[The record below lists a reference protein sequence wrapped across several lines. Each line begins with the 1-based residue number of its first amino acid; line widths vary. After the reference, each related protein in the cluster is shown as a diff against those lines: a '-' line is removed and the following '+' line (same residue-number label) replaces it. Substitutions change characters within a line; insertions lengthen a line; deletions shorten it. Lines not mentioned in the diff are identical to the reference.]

1 MQTSIALSAAIRP
14 SPQAANRP
22 SSWRIPSKSAV
33 NHDGEHDAVDEGV
46 EVAVLFTGLD
56 AEDRAVFVDAVVVD
70 RGSAGDVVHVQHL
83 ITNFEPNS
91 FGPVPSRFKRA
102 GDTVRVSVVVLGVVE
117 RVSNRPDRRV
127 GLDTARLARV
137 RVVVIVV
144 AGVVIVVVIVIVVVR
159 AASGSVGHRLQ
170 AEGAISVD
178 VLAVETGEVFAFRAE
193 SPTIVGDR
201 VTRADLRTD
210 DMVVRFEVPVGVAEV
225 RAAVAVRVVV
235 VRTVAL
241 RSLGLLVVARALSI
255 RIQNA
260 DFRDAVARLVRRA
273 RVTEEVESVVELRVT
288 NAGESFKRA
297 AAERVETIVV
307 HRFNGPRIYLG
318 GNVEVFVSDRH
329 RNKRVAVRVRV
340 GRRAARRVRIAVVAR
355 AGRADLVKADDH
367 PKTADLVNAARAL
380 LIKELIA
387 VARPDVVVAGSAAK
401 VVVADV
407 HDSRVFQNDAAVNA
421 VVIAAL
427 RRNDRAGEFPPMMSG
442 VITDHEASRGFPV
455 RGELRRRHLVAL
467 FRVSERRRR
476 GVRGHVRNDVRNE
489 LLSAILASND
499 LVAGLRDTQN
509 ACADASVETF
519 VFINAAAE
527 LIVRER

>member
-144 AGVVIVVVIVIVVVR
+144 AGVVIVVVIVVVR

-178 VLAVETGEVFAFRAE
+178 VLTVETGEVFAFRAE

-255 RIQNA
+255 
-260 DFRDAVARLVRRA
+260 
-273 RVTEEVESVVELRVT
+273 
-288 NAGESFKRA
+288 
-297 AAERVETIVV
+297 
-307 HRFNGPRIYLG
+307 
-318 GNVEVFVSDRH
+318 
-329 RNKRVAVRVRV
+329 
-340 GRRAARRVRIAVVAR
+340 
-355 AGRADLVKADDH
+355 
-367 PKTADLVNAARAL
+367 
-380 LIKELIA
+380 
-387 VARPDVVVAGSAAK
+387 
-401 VVVADV
+401 
-407 HDSRVFQNDAAVNA
+407 
-421 VVIAAL
+421 
-427 RRNDRAGEFPPMMSG
+427 
-442 VITDHEASRGFPV
+442 
-455 RGELRRRHLVAL
+455 
-467 FRVSERRRR
+467 
-476 GVRGHVRNDVRNE
+476 
-489 LLSAILASND
+489 
-499 LVAGLRDTQN
+499 
-509 ACADASVETF
+509 
-519 VFINAAAE
+519 
-527 LIVRER
+527 